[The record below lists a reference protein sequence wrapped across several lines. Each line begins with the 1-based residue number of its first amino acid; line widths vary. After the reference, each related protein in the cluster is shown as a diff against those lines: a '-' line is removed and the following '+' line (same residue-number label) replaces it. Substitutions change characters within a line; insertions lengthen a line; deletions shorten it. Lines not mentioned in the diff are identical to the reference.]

1 MKNRKSILTIVV
13 SLILVVVLIAG
24 YMIYIHTQS
33 DQNTALTVQPDQATD
48 TVPVQAETALPLL
61 PRPDMPESLDSLDD
75 ITLIKYALKALGAE
89 DDDDQVVGKT
99 IIAMGIPVESQG
111 KTYNTKNTTA
121 VTVSGMS
128 PNGSRYIA
136 MIETA
141 QIVDEEADKDGFVG
155 MEFNNFQC
163 SLISLEKRAAAWK
176 VEFFDVVDKTE
187 NTGGSRAAHSCGS
200 GYLLTWDSNE
210 RPKLIGDEDVTGP
223 YIGGSYSKSVS
234 IISWKNDKYVMDT
247 KIIAEGD
254 FDTVA
259 KAKSPYAKLRKSHAR
274 Q

>member
-1 MKNRKSILTIVV
+1 MKNRKTILTIVG
-13 SLILVVVLIAG
+13 SLMSVVVLIAAYTT
-24 YMIYIHTQS
+24 YMHAQS
-33 DQNTALTVQPDQATD
+33 DQNTAEIVRPEASTD
-48 TVPVQAETALPLL
+48 PVPVQAEIAQPSL
-61 PRPDMPESLDSLDD
+61 PRPDMPESLDALDD
-75 ITLIKYALKALGAE
+75 ITLIKYALKALNAE
-89 DDDDQVVGKT
+89 GDDDQVVGKT
-99 IIAMGIPVESQG
+99 IIGTGIPVESQG

-155 MEFNNFQC
+155 MEFNSFQC
-163 SLISLEKRAAAWK
+163 SLISLEKRASAWK
-176 VEFFDVVDKTE
+176 IEFFDVVDKTE
-187 NTGGSRAAHSCGS
+187 NTGGTRAAHSCGS

-210 RPKLIGDEDVTGP
+210 RPKLIGDEGVTGP
-223 YIGGSYSKSVS
+223 YIGGNYSKAVS
-234 IISWKNDKYVMDT
+234 TISWKNGKYVMDT
-247 KIIAEGD
+247 EIIAEGD